1 MELLKILI
9 PLIFSAGAVAG
20 GIFALAARG
29 TMAEK
34 ARDTWMTVGM
44 PLGMC
49 VGAALGVIWSLLAQ
63 GTWESPSASAPA
75 WAWASAWGSGR
86 PSPKPTEAGKNKQGI
101 PSKKPGAQPRPG
113 FLGP

>member
-63 GTWESPSASAPA
+63 GDLGISICLGTSMGMGIGMGIGAAI
-75 WAWASAWGSGR
+75 
-86 PSPKPTEAGKNKQGI
+86 PKADGGGKE
-101 PSKKPGAQPRPG
+101 
-113 FLGP
+113 